1 MRDWISIWMNYE
13 SFEGK
18 SWDQDA
24 NCGYYETFEYDEVE
38 YDIERSQEM
47 N

>member
-1 MRDWISIWMNYE
+1 MNHE

-18 SWDQDA
+18 SWNQDI
-24 NCGYYETFEYDEVE
+24 NYEYYKTFEYDEVE
-38 YDIERSQEM
+38 YDIERNQGM